1 VGESNEVGFQLSES
15 EKGDAVRRPRPRLES
30 LSDLIYGLSLSIG
43 AIGLVVNSVQSSGTS
58 DINRNIID
66 FVFVFLILVT
76 SWIIY
81 TETTSVLPIEAREVT
96 SLNVILLVLVVIMPY
111 LFEQAILQSN
121 SVDAQNYASS
131 LFVLDLSGQILI
143 ASAFAHIVASQERRL
158 AVGAGIVAGF
168 RSSRNLLFLVALVV
182 LVGLGV
188 PWDWVLLQVHV
199 RMLVCLLPIIV
210 FWANRM
216 RRRPFGVGGI
226 GPGQTQ
232 NS

>member
-1 VGESNEVGFQLSES
+1 LSKS
-15 EKGDAVRRPRPRLES
+15 EKSEAVRRPRPRLES

-43 AIGLVVNSVQSSGTS
+43 AISLVVNSVQSSGTG

-81 TETTSVLPIEAREVT
+81 TETTSVLPIETRPVT
-96 SLNVILLVLVVIMPY
+96 SLNVVLLVFVAIMPY

-121 SVDAQNYASS
+121 TVAVQDYASS
-131 LFVLDLSGQILI
+131 LFVLDVSGQILI
-143 ASAFAHIVASQERRL
+143 ASAFAHIVVSEERRL
-158 AVGAGIVAGF
+158 VLGAGVVAGF
-168 RSSRNLLFLVALVV
+168 RSSRNLLFFVALIV
-182 LVGLGV
+182 LVGLGI
-188 PWDWVLLQVHV
+188 PWGWLLLQVQV
-199 RMLVCLLPIIV
+199 RMLVCFVPIIV

-226 GPGQTQ
+226 GQTLDP
-232 NS
+232 

>member
-1 VGESNEVGFQLSES
+1 MSKS
-15 EKGDAVRRPRPRLES
+15 EKGDAVRRPRPRIES

-43 AIGLVVNSVQSSGTS
+43 AIGLVVNSVQSSGIG

-66 FVFVFLILVT
+66 FAFVFLILVT

-81 TETTSVLPIEAREVT
+81 TETVSVLPIETRQVT
-96 SLNVILLVLVVIMPY
+96 SLNVVLLVLVAIMPY

-121 SVDAQNYASS
+121 TVDVQNYASS
-131 LFVLDLSGQILI
+131 LFALDVSGQILI
-143 ASAFAHIVASQERRL
+143 ASAFAHIVTLEERRI
-158 AVGAGIVAGF
+158 AVGAGVMAGF
-168 RSSRNLLFLVALVV
+168 RSSRNLLFFVALVV

-188 PWDWVLLQVHV
+188 PWDWLLLQVHV
-199 RMLVCLLPIIV
+199 RMLVCFVPIIV

-226 GPGQTQ
+226 GLGQTQ